1 MICRRSFLLATPSL
15 MISIEGW
22 ALNSFNLA
30 QVGFAAYRG
39 GGTLKSWAN
48 EACAAASVPYNKYW
62 LLGFWTLC
70 LRESSDNPN
79 SVNTSDRN
87 ATGPIVS
94 DGHKLGCSRGIAQCI
109 PQTFASYHANGTSEQ
124 IYDPVANIAAAI
136 KYVRSRY
143 NVSESGSNLATAVQ
157 QADPGRHPHPYLA
170 ISWVDS
176 QRRQLGVP

>member
-1 MICRRSFLLATPSL
+1 MISRRSILLATPPL
-15 MISIEGW
+15 MMCVDGW

-39 GGTLKSWAN
+39 GGTLKGWVN

-62 LLGFWTLC
+62 LIGFETLC

-79 SVNTSDRN
+79 SVNISDIN

-94 DGHKLGCSRGIAQCI
+94 DGRKLGCSRGIAQCI
-109 PQTFASYHANGTSEQ
+109 PQTFVSYHANGTSGQ

-136 KYVRSRY
+136 KYVQSRY
-143 NVSESGSNLATAVQ
+143 NVSKNGSNL
-157 QADPGRHPHPYLA
+157 
-170 ISWVDS
+170 VD
-176 QRRQLGVP
+176 QI